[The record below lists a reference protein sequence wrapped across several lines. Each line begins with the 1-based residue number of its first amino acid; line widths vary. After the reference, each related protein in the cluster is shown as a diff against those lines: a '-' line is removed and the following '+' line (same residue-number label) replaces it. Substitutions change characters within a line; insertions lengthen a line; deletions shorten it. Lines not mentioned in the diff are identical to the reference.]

1 MVGRPDCS
9 TWSRAEARR
18 RSPNGSP
25 SARSRSARRWRRS
38 RWMRSRATRRP
49 PHVRCRMPW
58 RSSTRSTSSSSPA
71 TRSRPCAA
79 GSNARPPAGAAPGP
93 IRSIGAGGSCSRPQ
107 SQDRQTEETRRRAAW
122 RPVQQAARPRARRL
136 PEDHRL
142 LRAGGPWEGT
152 GHDGRAHRIPR
163 CQGIA
168 PGCPGLVTLG
178 RTLKRRMADILAF
191 FDHPNGANRP
201 TEAINGR
208 LETLRGH
215 SPRLPQPRQL
225 HH

>member
-93 IRSIGAGGSCSRPQ
+93 IRSIGAGGSCSRPPV
-107 SQDRQTEETRRRAAW
+107 SGPTDRRNAPTSCLATRPTSRSPSRTASTRRSS
-122 RPVQQAARPRARRL
+122 PVFRQV
-136 PEDHRL
+136 
-142 LRAGGPWEGT
+142 GVS
-152 GHDGRAHRIPR
+152 
-163 CQGIA
+163 C
-168 PGCPGLVTLG
+168 LV
-178 RTLKRRMADILAF
+178 MYF
-191 FDHPNGANRP
+191 FRV
-201 TEAINGR
+201 
-208 LETLRGH
+208 
-215 SPRLPQPRQL
+215 
-225 HH
+225 